1 MSFMSDMF
9 RRVTKVK
16 IGMSKSDKESKITV
30 KAFDSTNGNHSGAIK
45 LNSQGLTDKLKYC
58 SS

>member
-1 MSFMSDMF
+1 MSDMF